1 MSEFTLEQLTLAVE
15 EAAKLGSES
24 GQEVLRRDLAD
35 YFDRLASK
43 ECFKPDFNAIAR
55 DIRSGKIANRAETP
69 DLMLIDLTDEKVRT
83 AYRLGLGNIQVE
95 IRNAVARENLRC
107 QTLLK
112 LARNQWSRVG
122 LGVRAGFVDE
132 LRDMIAPVSE

>member
-43 ECFKPDFNAIAR
+43 ECFEPDFNAIAS